1 MNPSRLSLRPWNKLN
16 STNGRP
22 SVNRT
27 TFAVLASIAAALF
40 AVPAWAQIP
49 SPTVT
54 GPIAS
59 TATPGDPSRNYVFF
73 ATDHPLAVNGY
84 VEEEFFIE
92 GTANRY
98 TTSGTSTGTVIDG
111 GHPYKTR
118 IVVRRPADKAN
129 FNGTVLVEWFNVSNG
144 FDAENLWF
152 FGWEHILRSGYA
164 WVGVSAQRVGVN
176 ERKVWNPGRYGSLD
190 VTKGATINND
200 ALSYDIF
207 MQAGK
212 AVRVPAGIDVL
223 GGLKPRTLIATGES
237 QSAQRLATFINAV
250 MPLGN
255 VYDGVLLLSNF
266 GQPVR
271 NDPVVPVW
279 KLLFEWDLQTGVA
292 AIRQPDSGKF
302 HSWEIAGTAHV
313 DHHLRRSREPLELRD
328 RLVSSEANLA
338 PTCAVPMIGSRV
350 PNHYVVDAA
359 IDHMVRWVRDR
370 KRPPAA
376 PRMEIASFG
385 ADGSALIARDRFE
398 MAPGGIRL
406 SQIEVPTARNVGQ
419 STSGGACPRWGYHLP
434 FDLATL
440 KSLYRSHGEYVEEVV
455 RVTRENLRRGYL
467 LKPDA
472 LRTIAEALESEVGR
486 GSKGTKHGF
495 DFDGDRDFGRD

>member
-1 MNPSRLSLRPWNKLN
+1 MRQ
-16 STNGRP
+16 
-22 SVNRT
+22 
-27 TFAVLASIAAALF
+27 FA
-40 AVPAWAQIP
+40 
-49 SPTVT
+49 
-54 GPIAS
+54 
-59 TATPGDPSRNYVFF
+59 F
-73 ATDHPLAVNGY
+73 ATQPRSALTQDFRSPGGPRSAHYAFADDEARDRR
-84 VEEEFFIE
+84 VECKSDRIE
-92 GTANRY
+92 P
-98 TTSGTSTGTVIDG
+98 
-111 GHPYKTR
+111 GHPAHK
-118 IVVRRPADKAN
+118 DN

-152 FGWEHILRSGYA
+152 FGWEHILRAGYA

-176 ERKVWNPGRYGSLD
+176 ELKVWNASRYGSLD

-200 ALSYDIF
+200 ALSYGIF

-212 AVRVPAGIDVL
+212 AIRAPVGVDVL
-223 GGLKPRTLIATGES
+223 GGLKPRTFIATGES

-271 NDPVVPVW
+271 PDPVVPVW
-279 KLLFEWDLQTGVA
+279 KLLFEWDLQTGEA
-292 AIRQPDSGKF
+292 AIRQADSDKF
-302 HSWEIAGTAHV
+302 HTWEIAGTAHV
-313 DHHLRRSREPLELRD
+313 DHHLRLSREPLELRD

-338 PTCAVPMIGSRV
+338 PTCAVPTIGSRV

-370 KRPPAA
+370 KLPPAA

-385 ADGSALIARDRFE
+385 ANGSALIARDQFE
-398 MAPGGIRL
+398 MALGGIRL
-406 SQIEVPTARNVGQ
+406 SQIDVPTARNVGQ
-419 STSGGACPRWGYHLP
+419 SASGGACPRWGYHLP

-440 KSLYRSHGEYVEEVV
+440 KSLYRSHGDYVEEVI
-455 RVTRENLRRGYL
+455 RATRNNLRGGYL

-472 LRTIAEALESEVGR
+472 LRTIAEALESKVGR
-486 GSKGTKHGF
+486 DSKGSEHHF
-495 DFDGDRDFGRD
+495 DFDFDRDFGRD

>member
-1 MNPSRLSLRPWNKLN
+1 MK
-16 STNGRP
+16 
-22 SVNRT
+22 RT
-27 TFAVLASIAAALF
+27 TSAVLAGIAAALF
-40 AVPAWAQIP
+40 AGLAWAQVP

-59 TATPGDPSRNYVFF
+59 PAIPGDPSRNYVFF
-73 ATDHPLAVNGY
+73 SSDHPLAVNGY

-98 TTSGTSTGTVIDG
+98 NTSGTATGTVLDG

-152 FGWEHILRSGYA
+152 FAWEHILRSGYA
-164 WVGVSAQRVGVN
+164 WVGVSAQRVGVD
-176 ERKVWNPGRYGSLD
+176 ELKVWNAGRYGSLD
-190 VTKGATINND
+190 VTRSATINND

-212 AVRVPAGIDVL
+212 AVRAPAGIDVL
-223 GGLKPRTLIATGES
+223 GGLKPRTFIATGES
-237 QSAQRLATFINAV
+237 QSAQRLATFVNAV

-271 NDPVVPVW
+271 DDPVVPVW
-279 KLLFEWDLQTGVA
+279 KLLFEWDLQTGEA
-292 AIRQPDSGKF
+292 AIRQADSSKF

-313 DHHLRRSREPLELRD
+313 DHHLRLSREPLELRD

-338 PTCAVPMIGSRV
+338 PTCAVPTIGSRV

-359 IDHMVRWVRDR
+359 IDHMVRWARDR

-385 ADGSALIARDRFE
+385 ANGSALIARDQFE
-398 MAPGGIRL
+398 MALGGIRL

-419 STSGGACPRWGYHLP
+419 SASGGACPRWGYHLP
-434 FDLATL
+434 FDVATL
-440 KSLYRSHGEYVEEVV
+440 ESLYRRHGQYVEEVV
-455 RVTRENLRRGYL
+455 RVTRDNLRRGYL

-486 GSKGTKHGF
+486 GSKHLF
-495 DFDGDRDFGRD
+495 DLDRDWDFRRD